1 MLISFDLRISYCC
14 NRISDTYTSWLQN
27 VEQVLQVYL
36 EIMEYDTDHINTYSH
51 TYYIYIFNIWYNL
64 IGSTLA
70 KSGCFASI
78 LVIAFFLCWSRCAAS
93 SNGEDDEDRGDMGV
107 ALDSL
112 GTVGTLAAGFV
123 MYNITTFNTEPGRSF
138 NGFGWFL
145 EPHLTWKCQDL
156 TVSILFVAVVVRM
169 YVYYIYNYIYLSI

>member
-1 MLISFDLRISYCC
+1 MV
-14 NRISDTYTSWLQN
+14 Q
-27 VEQVLQVYL
+27 
-36 EIMEYDTDHINTYSH
+36 
-51 TYYIYIFNIWYNL
+51 YNL

-93 SNGEDDEDRGDMGV
+93 HSNGEDDEDRGDLAV

-123 MYNITTFNTEPGRSF
+123 MYNITTFNTEPGPGSF
-138 NGFGWFL
+138 NGFGWFWN
-145 EPHLTWKCQDL
+145 HT
-156 TVSILFVAVVVRM
+156 
-169 YVYYIYNYIYLSI
+169 